1 MRQLRGWKPFE
12 DHVNELLGLDATVAS
27 GSQFY
32 DKGDGVDR
40 SESEFAIQADAKYTE
55 RASFSVNHKLLHQW
69 ATRARQSGKRF
80 VLAIRLW
87 SPVLNSPD
95 DFVVLSLSDFAEL
108 LEKAKEAEHAG

>member
-1 MRQLRGWKPFE
+1 MRNQRGWRPFE
-12 DHVNELLGLDATVAS
+12 DYVNELLGLDATVAS

-40 SESEFAIQADAKYTE
+40 SESDFAIQADAKYTE
-55 RASFSVNHKLLHQW
+55 GLSFSVSHKLMYQW

-80 VLAIRLW
+80 VLAVRLW

-95 DFVVLSLSDFAEL
+95 DFVVLSLNDFAEL
-108 LEKAKEAEHAG
+108 LEKAREAESA